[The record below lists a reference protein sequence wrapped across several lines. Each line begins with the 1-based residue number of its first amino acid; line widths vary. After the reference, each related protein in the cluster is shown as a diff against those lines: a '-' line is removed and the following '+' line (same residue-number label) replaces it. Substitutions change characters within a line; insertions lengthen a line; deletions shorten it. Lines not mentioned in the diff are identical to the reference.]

1 MKHDHK
7 WIAGAVEALAG
18 GADARA
24 HTDLKAPLQDIR
36 QANCA
41 AKPTTPAPAEPL
53 SAGPNQHRKPSAR
66 RPAEP
71 ELAVQHSCDHRLE
84 SDSQPHSSGGRSS
97 HESRISLAPAGNE
110 TVSADRWTNTHGGSA
125 DTDLTCQKVVEEWRR
140 RQDLLRARQRLE
152 LQAQAVCRRV
162 CDGDKDAGGKLWG
175 EVRKNPEHEMRVWLD
190 PYIAGMAPLDAAKS
204 EREKVMAKLVKG
216 LPIYQWAKGVSGLGE
231 VSLAGIIGECGK
243 FQPGEYRSVSALW
256 KRMGMAVIDGE
267 RQRRVTGA
275 AALDHGYNAERRSL
289 MWNIGCCLIKAQVR
303 TVKDEKGKKIE
314 GSEHGI
320 GELGELYLSHKAKLV
335 ERNEAGGFAETAA
348 RAIERAKKA
357 GSKPNEA
364 NLAGKLTKPHLHNM
378 AQRYIEKRLL
388 RQLWQAWRGGR
399 CQPDNQQA
407 RAPSPQSVQGG
418 AAPTAQPVQ
427 QPPLPETEGAVA

>member
-7 WIAGAVEALAG
+7 WIADAAKALAG
-18 GADARA
+18 GA
-24 HTDLKAPLQDIR
+24 TTGSKPETQPPIQDIR
-36 QANCA
+36 QADPVLQAN
-41 AKPTTPAPAEPL
+41 TLSPAEPL
-53 SAGPNQHRKPSAR
+53 SAGPSSDRKPLTQ

-71 ELAVQHSCDHRLE
+71 ELAVRPYDETRFCG
-84 SDSQPHSSGGRSS
+84 DSQPHSSGGQTVLAPQCP
-97 HESRISLAPAGNE
+97 HAPAGNE
-110 TVSADRWTNTHGGSA
+110 TRVGQWPPETQALCA
-125 DTDLTCQKVVEEWRR
+125 DTDLTCQKIVEEWRR

-152 LQAQAVCRRV
+152 LQAQAVCRRI

-175 EVRKNPEHEMRVWLD
+175 EVRKDADHELRVWLE
-190 PYIAGMAPLDAAKS
+190 PYIAGMAPLDAAKLQ
-204 EREKVMAKLVKG
+204 REKVLAKLVKG
-216 LPIYQWAKGVSGLGE
+216 LPIYQWSKGITGLGE

-256 KRMGMAVIDGE
+256 KRMGLAVIDGE

-289 MWNIGCCLIKAQVR
+289 MWNIGCCLIKGQVR
-303 TVKDEKGKKIE
+303 GVKDEKGKKIE
-314 GSEHGI
+314 GSDYAL

-348 RAIERAKKA
+348 RAVERAKKV

-364 NLAGKLTKPHLHNM
+364 SLAGKLTKPHLHNM

-388 RQLWQAWRGGR
+388 RQLWQAWRGGLSVI
-399 CQPDNQQA
+399 DNRLSSA
-407 RAPSPQSVQGG
+407 ISPQPVQGG
-418 AAPTAQPVQ
+418 AAPTAIPVQ
-427 QPPLPETEGAVA
+427 QPPLPEAEGAAA

>member
-18 GADARA
+18 GAGDESKPS
-24 HTDLKAPLQDIR
+24 DGAPLQDIR
-36 QANCA
+36 QATNEVN
-41 AKPTTPAPAEPL
+41 PMDNPPAEPL
-53 SAGPNQHRKPSAR
+53 SAGPELAR
-66 RPAEP
+66 NPKFQRPAEP

-84 SDSQPHSSGGRSS
+84 SDSQPHSSGGQTALGTQCP
-97 HESRISLAPAGNE
+97 HAPAGNE
-110 TVSADRWTNTHGGSA
+110 TVSADRWTKTHGGSA

-140 RQDLLRARQRLE
+140 RQDFLRARQRLE

-175 EVRKNPEHEMRVWLD
+175 EVRKSPDHEMRVWLE
-190 PYIAGMAPLDAAKS
+190 PYIAGMAPLDAAKA

-216 LPIYQWAKGVSGLGE
+216 LLIYQWAKGVSGLGE

-303 TVKDEKGKKIE
+303 TVKDEKGKKVE

-320 GELGELYLSHKAKLV
+320 GELGELYLSYKAKLV

-348 RAIERAKKA
+348 RAVERAKKA

-399 CQPDNQQA
+399 PDFEH
-407 RAPSPQSVQGG
+407 RIRTAPSPHPVQGG
-418 AAPTAQPVQ
+418 AAPTALPVQ
-427 QPPLPETEGAVA
+427 HPPLPETEGAVA